1 MKKIVTLSL
10 MLASATLFTACTG
23 SGIDISKQT
32 PSFQLGAKDGCATAN
47 GEYKKDH
54 EAFTHDAEYQNG
66 WFHGRKTCNPADS
79 RK

>member
-10 MLASATLFTACTG
+10 IVSSLMLFSGCT
-23 SGIDISKQT
+23 SSKINMEKQT

-47 GEYKKDH
+47 GEYTKN
-54 EAFTHDAEYQNG
+54 HDLFQSDSEYNNG
-66 WFHGRKTCNPADS
+66 WFYGRKTCNPSDS